1 MQKPMMAI
9 APMTPA
15 TTIPTMAPIGMPS
28 PSAFIRAAAGAKG
41 DSPGGDGSV
50 VRGGEGSGEDGGVVG
65 EDVKTIGITAEATET
80 EEVASTVTPRLEE
93 MALAGCAT
101 RAVAAAVT
109 AVTVVLGV
117 GVAEPPVAGASGMV
131 RMTVTSTLEPD
142 RRSAM

>member
-1 MQKPMMAI
+1 M
-9 APMTPA
+9 
-15 TTIPTMAPIGMPS
+15 
-28 PSAFIRAAAGAKG
+28 
-41 DSPGGDGSV
+41 

-109 AVTVVLGV
+109 AVTVVLGG
-117 GVAEPPVAGASGMV
+117 GVVEPPVGGASGMV
-131 RMTVTSTLEPD
+131 YLRGARCTDTARPMVNGFWGAFSFI
-142 RRSAM
+142 